1 MEDRGWLKDVVNGTA
16 EEEQFRCNQVFALS
30 MPYTMLSKEQGRR
43 LLAAVRERL
52 YTPVG
57 LRTLDPAD
65 PAFLKDAYERVQK
78 TEQEL

>member
-1 MEDRGWLKDVVNGTA
+1 MEDKGWLKDVVNGTA

-57 LRTLDPAD
+57 LRTLDPAVSRSGTE
-65 PAFLKDAYERVQK
+65 PTIRERCGPSH
-78 TEQEL
+78 